1 MCYTDGSTA
10 DREGVETMKEP
21 LVRISG
27 PLLADA
33 ELLYDFLSECPPL
46 PERADIILAAG
57 SHDCR
62 AADHAAALY
71 LRGLAPLIVCTGGFG
86 KMTEGMFTKPE
97 AEVFA
102 ERCAAAGV
110 PAGAIITECR
120 ASNTGENFT
129 FTREKLAALGLAPKI
144 GIAASKP
151 YMARRV
157 WATGTRQWPEVRWFT
172 SVPALSFA
180 EYVTPPI
187 TLESTVQ
194 LMVGD
199 LQRLRVY
206 EEKGFQ
212 AHVDIPAPVWEAY
225 RRLADGGFDRY
236 VIRE

>member
-1 MCYTDGSTA
+1 MENAHAQITGQ
-10 DREGVETMKEP
+10 
-21 LVRISG
+21 I
-27 PLLADA
+27 LADA
-33 ELLYDFLSECPPL
+33 EMLYDFLSACPAL
-46 PERADIILAAG
+46 PDRADIILATG

-62 AADHAAALY
+62 GADHAAALY

-86 KMTEGMFTKPE
+86 KMTEGMFKKPE
-97 AEVFA
+97 AEMFA
-102 ERCAAAGV
+102 ERCVMAGV
-110 PAGAIITECR
+110 PESAIITECR
-120 ASNTGENFT
+120 SSNTGENFT
-129 FTREKLAALGLAPKI
+129 FTRRKLASLGIAPKI
-144 GIAASKP
+144 GIATSKP

-157 WATGTRQWPEVRWFT
+157 WATGTKQWPEVKWIT

-187 TLESTVQ
+187 TLESTIQ

-212 AHVDIPAPVWEAY
+212 AHVDVPELVWEAY
-225 RRLADGGFDRY
+225 RRLADAGFDRY

>member
-1 MCYTDGSTA
+1 MA
-10 DREGVETMKEP
+10 NA
-21 LVRISG
+21 LARISG
-27 PLLADA
+27 QLLADA
-33 ELLYDFLSECPPL
+33 ELLYDFLSECPAL
-46 PERADIILAAG
+46 PGKAAVILATG

-62 AADHAAALY
+62 GADHAAALY

-86 KMTEGMFTKPE
+86 KMTEGMFSKPE
-97 AEVFA
+97 AEMFA
-102 ERCAAAGV
+102 ERCVTAGV
-110 PAGAIITECR
+110 PETAILTECR

-129 FTREKLAALGLAPKI
+129 FSREKLASLGIAPKI
-144 GIAASKP
+144 GIATSKP

-157 WATGTRQWPEVRWFT
+157 WATGTKQWPEVKWIT

-187 TLESTVQ
+187 TLESTIQ

-212 AHVDIPAPVWEAY
+212 AHVDVPASVWEAY
-225 RRLADGGFDRY
+225 KRLADAGFDRY
-236 VIRE
+236 VIRD

>member
-10 DREGVETMKEP
+10 DGEGVETMTEP
-21 LVRISG
+21 LARISG

-86 KMTEGMFTKPE
+86 KMTEGMFTRPE

-102 ERCAAAGV
+102 ERCTAAGV

-120 ASNTGENFT
+120 ASNTGENLP
-129 FTREKLAALGLAPKI
+129 RASPIWPGAYGPQGPDSGRRSGGLRPF
-144 GIAASKP
+144 
-151 YMARRV
+151 RRCPS
-157 WATGTRQWPEVRWFT
+157 RN
-172 SVPALSFA
+172 
-180 EYVTPPI
+180 
-187 TLESTVQ
+187 
-194 LMVGD
+194 M
-199 LQRLRVY
+199 
-206 EEKGFQ
+206 
-212 AHVDIPAPVWEAY
+212 
-225 RRLADGGFDRY
+225 
-236 VIRE
+236 